1 MESKGR
7 RGLRAAPTGATPPA
21 TGITETSAIALKAL
35 EDHVEPEAPIE
46 LTVSAEG
53 MAAGPGAQSEPK
65 SPPPSGFAE
74 ILTDVGRQNFAA
86 FFDSQTALA
95 RGLETLST
103 EITGLALAGVDAAAR
118 TATDALSV
126 KTIAD
131 AIEVNA
137 GFTRRSFDA
146 LMVGSAKLS
155 EAGFKVAAEAWHPL
169 LTHFGKSWT
178 GAAAL
183 ASDRHDAYS
192 ILARNVRI

>member
-7 RGLRAAPTGATPPA
+7 RGLRAAPIGATPPA
-21 TGITETSAIALKAL
+21 TGMTETSAVALKAI
-35 EDHVEPEAPIE
+35 EDQAEAEAPIE
-46 LTVSAEG
+46 ITVSSQG
-53 MAAGPGAQSEPK
+53 SAAGPGAQSESK
-65 SPPPSGFAE
+65 SPPPTGFSE

-95 RGLETLST
+95 RGLETLSA
-103 EITGLALAGVDAAAR
+103 EIAGLALAGVDAAAR
-118 TATDALSV
+118 TATDAISV

-155 EAGFKVAAEAWHPL
+155 EVGLRVAAEAWHPL

-178 GAAAL
+178 GAACLAL
-183 ASDRHDAYS
+183 RRS
-192 ILARNVRI
+192 

>member
-7 RGLRAAPTGATPPA
+7 RGLRAAPIGATPPA
-21 TGITETSAIALKAL
+21 AGMTETSAVALKAV
-35 EDHVEPEAPIE
+35 EDQAEAEAPIE
-46 LTVSAEG
+46 ITVSSQG
-53 MAAGPGAQSEPK
+53 IAAGRGSK
-65 SPPPSGFAE
+65 SPPPTGFSE

-103 EITGLALAGVDAAAR
+103 EITGLALAGVDVAAR

-126 KTIAD
+126 KTITD

-178 GAAAL
+178 GAACLAL
-183 ASDRHDAYS
+183 RRA
-192 ILARNVRI
+192 

>member
-7 RGLRAAPTGATPPA
+7 RGLRAAPTGTTPPA
-21 TGITETSAIALKAL
+21 TGVTETSVVALKSTEEQAQQQPPT
-35 EDHVEPEAPIE
+35 E
-46 LTVSAEG
+46 TTMSAEG
-53 MAAGPGAQSEPK
+53 APAGPDAETRTE
-65 SPPPSGFAE
+65 SPPLSGFSE
-74 ILTDVGRQNFAA
+74 ILSDVGRQNFAA
-86 FFDSQTALA
+86 FIDSQTALA

-137 GFTRRSFDA
+137 GLTRRSFDA

-155 EAGFKVAAEAWHPL
+155 EVGLKVAAEAWHPL

-178 GAAAL
+178 GAACLAL
-183 ASDRHDAYS
+183 R
-192 ILARNVRI
+192 RV

>member
-7 RGLRAAPTGATPPA
+7 RGLRAAPIGATPPA
-21 TGITETSAIALKAL
+21 TGITETSAVALKAI
-35 EDHVEPEAPIE
+35 EDPAQAEAPIE
-46 LTVSAEG
+46 ITVSAEG
-53 MAAGPGAQSEPK
+53 TAGGPSAESQSK
-65 SPPPSGFAE
+65 SPPPSDFSE

-86 FFDSQTALA
+86 LIDVQTALA
-95 RGLETLST
+95 RGLETLSA

-146 LMVGSAKLS
+146 LIVGSAKLS
-155 EAGFKVAAEAWHPL
+155 EAGLKVAAEAWHPL

-178 GAAAL
+178 GASRLTLREA
-183 ASDRHDAYS
+183 
-192 ILARNVRI
+192 

>member
-7 RGLRAAPTGATPPA
+7 RGLRVAPTGATPPA
-21 TGITETSAIALKAL
+21 PGITETSAIALKAL
-35 EDHVEPEAPIE
+35 EDHVQPEAPIE
-46 LTVSAEG
+46 LTLSAEG

-65 SPPPSGFAE
+65 SPPPSGFSE
-74 ILTDVGRQNFAA
+74 ILTDIGRQNFAA

-155 EAGFKVAAEAWHPL
+155 EVGLKVVAEAWHPL
-169 LTHFGKSWT
+169 LTHFGNSWT
-178 GAAAL
+178 GAACVAL
-183 ASDRHDAYS
+183 R
-192 ILARNVRI
+192 RV

>member
-7 RGLRAAPTGATPPA
+7 RGLRAAARGATAPE
-21 TGITETSAIALKAL
+21 TGITQTSVVALKSIDDQAQ
-35 EDHVEPEAPIE
+35 PEAPIE
-46 LTVSAEG
+46 ITVSAEG
-53 MAAGPGAQSEPK
+53 AVAGPGAESQTK
-65 SPPPSGFAE
+65 SAPLSGFSE
-74 ILTDVGRQNFAA
+74 ILSDTGRQNFAA
-86 FFDSQTALA
+86 LIDSQTALS
-95 RGLETLST
+95 RGLEMLSA

-118 TATDALSV
+118 TATDAISV

-155 EAGFKVAAEAWHPL
+155 EVGLRVAAEAWHPL

-178 GAAAL
+178 GAACLAL
-183 ASDRHDAYS
+183 RRS
-192 ILARNVRI
+192 

>member
-7 RGLRAAPTGATPPA
+7 RGLRAAPIGATPPA
-21 TGITETSAIALKAL
+21 TGITETSAVALKAIEEQAQL
-35 EDHVEPEAPIE
+35 QAPAEI
-46 LTVSAEG
+46 TASAEG
-53 MAAGPGAQSEPK
+53 APLAGPIAESQIG
-65 SPPPSGFAE
+65 SPPLSGFSE

-86 FFDSQTALA
+86 LIDSQTALA
-95 RGLETLST
+95 RGLETLSA
-103 EITGLALAGVDAAAR
+103 EIAGLALAGVDAAAR

-137 GFTRRSFDA
+137 GYTRRSFDA

-155 EAGFKVAAEAWHPL
+155 EVGLKVAAQTWHPL

-178 GAAAL
+178 GAACLAL
-183 ASDRHDAYS
+183 GRM
-192 ILARNVRI
+192 

>member
-7 RGLRAAPTGATPPA
+7 RGLRAAPIGATPPA
-21 TGITETSAIALKAL
+21 TRITETSAAALRAI
-35 EDHVEPEAPIE
+35 EDHAQAEAPIE

-53 MAAGPGAQSEPK
+53 MAAGPGAQSEPN
-65 SPPPSGFAE
+65 SPPPSGFSE
-74 ILTDVGRQNFAA
+74 ILTAVGRQNFAA

-155 EAGFKVAAEAWHPL
+155 ELGVKVAAEAWHPL

-178 GAAAL
+178 GAACLAL
-183 ASDRHDAYS
+183 R
-192 ILARNVRI
+192 RV